1 MKKGRGN
8 KAGQVRA
15 VRTRLGKA
23 RKEKE
28 KGRKL
33 RQFLS
38 PELTA
43 TRSTRT
49 RITLG
54 NCDGEVV
61 RLLR

>member
-28 KGRKL
+28 KGRKEAKAVFIS
-33 RQFLS
+33 R
-38 PELTA
+38 A
-43 TRSTRT
+43 HRH
-49 RITLG
+49 
-54 NCDGEVV
+54 
-61 RLLR
+61 